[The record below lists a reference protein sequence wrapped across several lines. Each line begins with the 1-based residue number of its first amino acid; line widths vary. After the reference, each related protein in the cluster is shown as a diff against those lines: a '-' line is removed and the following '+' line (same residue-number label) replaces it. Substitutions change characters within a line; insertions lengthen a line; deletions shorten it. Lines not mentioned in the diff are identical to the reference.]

1 MSFILLLSIIFTMCV
16 APTFVNSIQVTRDV
30 EIDEW
35 KQIAYFSHDA
45 VDKISTTISLSG
57 GTISIKS
64 LIGIMV
70 KAVEDGGHQGA
81 YLHRYGNNNVF
92 RFSHKEDLDYK

>member
-1 MSFILLLSIIFTMCV
+1 MCV

-45 VDKISTTISLSG
+45 VDKISTTISLSD
-57 GTISIKS
+57 GTI
-64 LIGIMV
+64 
-70 KAVEDGGHQGA
+70 
-81 YLHRYGNNNVF
+81 
-92 RFSHKEDLDYK
+92 